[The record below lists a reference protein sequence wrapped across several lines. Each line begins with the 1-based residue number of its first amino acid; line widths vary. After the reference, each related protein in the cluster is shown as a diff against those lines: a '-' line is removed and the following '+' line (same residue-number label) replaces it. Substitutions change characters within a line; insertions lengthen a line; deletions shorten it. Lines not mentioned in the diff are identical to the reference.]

1 MRSRISS
8 LARLILRLLHV
19 FAVDGRDEDLARV
32 LKRLRAA
39 LNGIT
44 GKLRASDA
52 LTLAGFTSPSY
63 HRRLVVSRAL
73 RELDFEYGRH
83 RINGKMIYAYTRG
96 TPLEC
101 EAMIVVERTSD
112 GSPVAK
118 RKER

>member
-1 MRSRISS
+1 M
-8 LARLILRLLHV
+8 L
-19 FAVDGRDEDLARV
+19 AVDGRDEDLARV

-96 TPLEC
+96 TPLER
-101 EAMIVVERTSD
+101 EAMIVVERGAD